1 MGRLNGR
8 AALVTGAS
16 RGIGRAIAR
25 RFAAEGA
32 SVFLAADGTRDELE
46 EAAGECR
53 RLSGEEAFSGEF
65 DLARPEAPEE
75 MVAAALDRLGRLD
88 ILVNNAGI
96 RSLHFF
102 GEFTREDFDQVVA
115 VNLRAPFLAAQA
127 VLPAMRAT
135 GGGRIV
141 FIASQLGM
149 VAARRTALY
158 GVTKAGLIHLAR
170 SMALELAGEGIRV
183 NAISPGPIATAYVIE
198 RLEREPEERAQ
209 RESFIPAGHLGD
221 PDEIASAALFLAS
234 DESGFVDGHN
244 LVVDGGYIAH

>member
-1 MGRLNGR
+1 MGRLEGK
-8 AALVTGAS
+8 AALITGAS

-25 RFAAEGA
+25 RFAGEGA
-32 SVFLAADGTRDELE
+32 SVYLIADETKAELE
-46 EAAGECR
+46 EVTAECR
-53 RLSGEEAFSGEF
+53 QLNGGEAFFGEF
-65 DLARPEAPEE
+65 DLAHPEAAGE
-75 MVAAALDRLGRLD
+75 MVDAAIKHLGQLD

-96 RSLHFF
+96 RSRRFF
-102 GEFTREDFDQVVA
+102 GDFTREDFDHVVA

-127 VLPAMRAT
+127 VLPAMRLA
-135 GGGRIV
+135 GGGRII

-170 SMALELAGEGIRV
+170 AMALELAGEGIRV
-183 NAISPGPIATAYVIE
+183 NAISPGPIATAYVME
-198 RLEREPEERAQ
+198 RLEREPEEMAQ

-221 PDEIASAALFLAS
+221 PNEIASAALFLSSA
-234 DESGFVDGHN
+234 ESGFVDGHN